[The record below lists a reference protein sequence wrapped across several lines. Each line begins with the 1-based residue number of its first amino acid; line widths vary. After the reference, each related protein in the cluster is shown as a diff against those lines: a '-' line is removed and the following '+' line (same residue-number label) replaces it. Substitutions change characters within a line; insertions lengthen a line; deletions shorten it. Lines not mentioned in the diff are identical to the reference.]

1 MKYLTLSADY
11 EEPRLRDDAVDDR
24 SGLWEEI
31 SSALRADI
39 VCWNGAYQAVIQM
52 DAAQRVEAADLIGE
66 LDARGLRLA
75 ACVAAELSHAKV
87 RYYSEGL
94 LTPLL

>member
-11 EEPRLRDDAVDDR
+11 EEPGLRDDAVDDR
-24 SGLWEEI
+24 SGVWEEL
-31 SSALRADI
+31 SSELRADI
-39 VCWNGAYQAVIQM
+39 VRWNDAYQAVIQM
-52 DAAQRVEAADLIGE
+52 DAARRVEAADLIGD
-66 LDARGLRLA
+66 LDARGFALA